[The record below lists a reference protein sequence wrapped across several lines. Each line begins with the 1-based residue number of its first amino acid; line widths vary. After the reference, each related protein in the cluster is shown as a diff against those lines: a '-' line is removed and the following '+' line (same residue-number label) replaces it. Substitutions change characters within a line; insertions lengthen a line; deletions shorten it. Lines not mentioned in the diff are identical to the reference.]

1 MPFLDTMTAVV
12 KRVLGTSNDAMLRKL
27 WPAVQLVTKLE
38 HELQQLD
45 DVTLRERSAALRKR
59 VIDGTSLDTIQ
70 VEALALARE
79 AADRRIGMWN
89 AIDPAKGFGDEHW
102 GAAKAAVDE
111 VRAKLASGTDA
122 WDLDLPASAYA
133 AIRTRH
139 PKSAPPFRM
148 RAHDV
153 QVLGAMVL
161 HAGKIAEMRTGE
173 GKTLVASLTCY
184 LNALGGRGVHVITVN
199 DYLAARDAPGMRRRC
214 AFLASRLAPFRT
226 NSRHFCVNKFTPAM

>member
-1 MPFLDTMTAVV
+1 MPLLDTMTAVV
-12 KRVLGTSNDAMLRKL
+12 KRILGTSNDAVLRKML
-27 WPAVQLVTKLE
+27 PTVQQVTKLE
-38 HELQQLD
+38 HSLQGED
-45 DVTLRERSAALRKR
+45 DTALRARSAELRKR
-59 VIDGTSLDTIQ
+59 VLAGASLESVL

-102 GAAKAAVDE
+102 GTAKAAVDE
-111 VRAKLASGTDA
+111 VRAKLASGTDP

-133 AIRTRH
+133 AIRARH

-153 QVLGAMVL
+153 QVLGAIVL
-161 HAGKIAEMRTGE
+161 HQGRISEMRTGE

-199 DYLAARDAPGMRRRC
+199 DYLAARDA
-214 AFLASRLAPFRT
+214 AW
-226 NSRHFCVNKFTPAM
+226 N